1 MCRAAERRAVAV
13 MNIFTRRRIVQDPP
27 IAKFLFSDTRMAVV
41 WLAVRLYVGYAWL
54 EAGLHKVQDPA
65 WMDTG
70 LALKG
75 FWTNVTKIPAAP
87 ARPSITYEWYRDFL
101 QLLLNSEAYTWF
113 GKIIAVGETAIG
125 IALIVGAFVGV
136 AAAAGAFMNMNFMLS
151 GSASTNPVLLIL
163 AIGLVLAWKVA
174 GYIGL
179 DHILL
184 PLLGTPWRG
193 GEDRSGRKPRII
205 TPQRRHTDLKPKP
218 AQI

>member
-1 MCRAAERRAVAV
+1 VI
-13 MNIFTRRRIVQDPP
+13 NIFTRRRIVQDPSL
-27 IAKFLFSDTRMAVV
+27 AKLLFSDTRMAVV

-54 EAGLHKVQDPA
+54 EAGLHKVQDPG

-75 FWTNVTKIPAAP
+75 FWTAVTKIPAAP
-87 ARPSITYEWYRDFL
+87 AKPSITYDWYRDFL
-101 QLLLNSEAYTWF
+101 QLLLNSEAYSWF
-113 GKIIAVGETAIG
+113 GKVIAVGETAIG

-174 GYIGL
+174 GFIGL
-179 DHILL
+179 DNILL
-184 PLLGTPWRG
+184 PLLGTPWQAAS
-193 GEDRSGRKPRII
+193 DKTRKIRLVQPK
-205 TPQRRHTDLKPKP
+205 RRHSDAT
-218 AQI
+218 A

>member
-1 MCRAAERRAVAV
+1 MRRVID
-13 MNIFTRRRIVQDPP
+13 IFRRRRIIQDPS
-27 IAKFLFSDTRMAVV
+27 IARFLFSDTRMAVV

-70 LALKG
+70 LALRG
-75 FWTNVTKIPAAP
+75 FWTNVTKIPVPP
-87 ARPSITYEWYRDFL
+87 AKPSITYEWYRDFL

-163 AIGLVLAWKVA
+163 AIGLVLAWKIA
-174 GYIGL
+174 GFIGL
-179 DHILL
+179 DNILL

-193 GEDRSGRKPRII
+193 GDGKQSRSPRII
-205 TPQRRHTDLKPKP
+205 TPQRRHGDLKPKP
-218 AQI
+218 AQT